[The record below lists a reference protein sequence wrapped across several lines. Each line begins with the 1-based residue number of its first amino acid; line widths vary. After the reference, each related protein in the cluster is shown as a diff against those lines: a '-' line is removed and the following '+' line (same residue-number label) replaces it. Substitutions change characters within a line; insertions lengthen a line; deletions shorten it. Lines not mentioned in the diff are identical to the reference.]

1 MTTTPSTTTAAPKE
15 IYFAG
20 GCFWGTEKFF
30 KAIPGVSEVVSGYAQ
45 GGVDKAPS
53 YESVCTGQTGC
64 AEAVRV
70 AYDPSTISLDAL
82 VLAFFHIIDPT
93 VKNRQGADIGT
104 QYRTGIYYTDERDF
118 AAIDKIMHIE
128 DAIHGGIEV
137 EAEKLTHF
145 YPAEE
150 YHQDYLAKN
159 PGGYCHVSLST
170 FRGIEKIVSE
180 ADRLGVP
187 ADQAI
192 IEAFAPEEYRVTQL
206 GATEEPFTH
215 KFAGS
220 TERGLYVDITTG
232 EPLFTSDDK
241 YLSSCGW
248 PAFTKTVTENAAV
261 EKVDTS
267 YNRVRTE
274 VRSAQG
280 DAHLGHVFSGDHE
293 SPNGTRYCING
304 AALRFIPY
312 DDLEEEGY
320 GEYRDYIV

>member
-1 MTTTPSTTTAAPKE
+1 MRQTTSSTTGKTKE
-15 IYFAG
+15 IYFGG

-30 KAIPGVSEVVSGYAQ
+30 KAIPGVGEVVSGYAQ
-45 GGVDKAPS
+45 GGVSEAPS

-64 AEAVRV
+64 TETVKV
-70 AYDPSTISLDAL
+70 VYDPSVISLDAL

-93 VKNRQGADIGT
+93 VKNRQGADIGS
-104 QYRTGIYYTDERDF
+104 QYQTGIYYTDEQDF

-145 YPAEE
+145 YPAED

-159 PGGYCHVSLST
+159 PGGYCHVPFSAFHT
-170 FRGIEKIVSE
+170 VDEIVHE
-180 ADRLGVP
+180 ANRLGLP

-206 GATEEPFTH
+206 AATEEPFTH

-232 EPLFTSDDK
+232 KPLFTSDDK

-248 PAFTKTVTENAAV
+248 PAFTRTVEDNAAV
-261 EKVDTS
+261 EKVDDS
-267 YNRVRTE
+267 HNRVRTE
-274 VRSAQG
+274 VRSSQG
-280 DAHLGHVFSGDHE
+280 DAHLGHVFVGDAE

-320 GEYRDYIV
+320 GEYR